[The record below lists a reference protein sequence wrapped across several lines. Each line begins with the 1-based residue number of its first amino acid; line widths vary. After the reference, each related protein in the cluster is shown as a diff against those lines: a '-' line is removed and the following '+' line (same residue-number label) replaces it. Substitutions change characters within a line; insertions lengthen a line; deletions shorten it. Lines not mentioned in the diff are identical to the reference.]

1 MTVLSFTQE
10 NIFLQNSSIIQAHH
24 LSSASS
30 SILIVFL
37 ALVLRI
43 VYEIFSKNSF
53 VQCSC
58 FSKAM
63 QRSRIFSYH
72 ANICCYF
79 FAFLLHFSANRHCY
93 RYVTKHVFA
102 RTLLQEAVSYT
113 LLYKR
118 GDLRLGLS
126 DSGWD
131 RECSCRIRA
140 QPSQESR
147 TVQEKRCY
155 CYAWC

>member
-1 MTVLSFTQE
+1 
-10 NIFLQNSSIIQAHH
+10 
-24 LSSASS
+24 
-30 SILIVFL
+30 
-37 ALVLRI
+37 
-43 VYEIFSKNSF
+43 
-53 VQCSC
+53 
-58 FSKAM
+58 M

-126 DSGWD
+126 DSGWTGNAAAGFVLSLHRRAEQYRKRD
-131 RECSCRIRA
+131 AIATRGADFVGIWIQEGLKTENCVQEQENTLPYRYVLKGASDGLHERAQRYTSCR
-140 QPSQESR
+140 PL
-147 TVQEKRCY
+147 TKNY
-155 CYAWC
+155 NWL